1 MQNAVL
7 QFNRL
12 LSEASTVTPMKIPP
26 IGADLPVLL
35 DAAKLQG
42 RIGELAATISQD
54 YEGRTPHLVGV
65 LKGAWVFMADL
76 VRRISIH
83 CTVDFLSIQSYGSDT
98 VSSGEV
104 RITKD
109 LDMSI
114 EGRDVLVVEDIL
126 DTGRTY
132 SYLQEVLGAHDP
144 ASLKLVALLDKRS
157 RRVIPVKADYVGFEI
172 PDVFVVGYGL
182 DHDQKYRN
190 LADVRYIPTPQTLPL
205 FGSAP

>member
-1 MQNAVL
+1 VQNAVL
-7 QFNRL
+7 QFSRL
-12 LSEASTVTPMKIPP
+12 LSEASTVTHMKIPP
-26 IGADLPVLL
+26 VGADLPVLL
-35 DAAKLQG
+35 DAAKLQA
-42 RIGELAATISQD
+42 RIVELAAAISRD
-54 YEGRTPHLVGV
+54 YEGHTPHLVGV

-76 VRRISIH
+76 VRQISIH
-83 CTVDFLSIQSYGSDT
+83 CTVDFLSIQSYGSGT
-98 VSSGEV
+98 ISSGEV
-104 RITKD
+104 KITKD
-109 LDMSI
+109 LDISI

-132 SYLQEVLGAHDP
+132 SYLQEVLKAHDP
-144 ASLKLVALLDKRS
+144 ASLKLAALLDKRS
-157 RRVIPVKADYVGFEI
+157 RRIIPVKADYVGFEI